1 MILGLARVFEFWAER
16 KLVSAHRDF
25 HQKFC
30 KGNPG
35 SAQDLRDFLL
45 TLGSDEDRMEF
56 FYSYEE
62 GGITPFQHIISFLT
76 PEHIRYIRDLLA
88 DDYKKLLETEIRN
101 PVIFSDL
108 STLSDRLNEVLA
120 QHNEAEKK
128 ANLESLIELAMLTG
142 KFGAIPILRKDIEAV
157 SAGAYLDVFKTTL
170 LPTAICL
177 DGWIKEEDGSID
189 DIINAFLEG
198 VPSEDIA
205 TELCEADLLTD
216 FLLYNSTPFNQA
228 LAARLKPEN
237 WISMMSEA
245 GQWETIFEFDEAPSI
260 LGVIL
265 GKLDPGQIVSLA
277 EAADSLLINEMLAA
291 RNPELYEA
299 LFFFLDGDEG
309 AKEKI
314 EGLITSAA
322 QKEKDSGNP
331 YALVPLFNC
340 AGRGTKNCSQVITI
354 ESTVPHNPNFSGHCG
369 IA

>member
-1 MILGLARVFEFWAER
+1 MILGLARVFEFLAER
-16 KLVSAHRDF
+16 KLLSAHKAF
-25 HQKFC
+25 YQKFP
-30 KGNPG
+30 KEGPG

-56 FYSYEE
+56 FYSYEV

-76 PEHIRYIRDLLA
+76 PEHIRYMRVFLG
-88 DDYKKLLETEIRN
+88 DDYKELLENEIRD

-108 STLSDRLNEVLA
+108 PTLSDCLNEVLA

-177 DGWIKEEDGSID
+177 DGGIKEEDGSIG
-189 DIINAFLEG
+189 DIINALLEG

-237 WISMMSEA
+237 WISMMSKPGE
-245 GQWETIFEFDEAPSI
+245 WETIFQFDEAPSI

-265 GKLDPGQIVSLA
+265 EKLDPGQIVSLA
-277 EAADSLLINEMLAA
+277 EARDRALINEMLAA
-291 RNPELYEA
+291 QNPELYEA

-322 QKEKDSGNP
+322 QEQKDNGNR
-331 YALVPLFNC
+331 YVLVPLFNC